1 MKSLSLLFSS
11 KARIHVLRVL
21 SGGAGRFALRQIEKL
36 TGLPVYSVQYAL
48 GQLLDEKLVT
58 VQSISGKTLYA
69 LNPRHIDFDFINFIF
84 EAERHRDLEGRA
96 KQMAKTPFEVMLFN
110 DQIHHLYSGVRS

>member
-1 MKSLSLLFSS
+1 MNSLSLLFSS
-11 KARIHVLRVL
+11 NARIHILRAL

-58 VQSISGKTLYA
+58 VQSTRGKTLYA
-69 LNPRHIDFDFINFIF
+69 LNARHTDFDFINFIF
-84 EAERHRDLEGRA
+84 EAERHRDLEDRA
-96 KQMAKTPFEVMLFN
+96 KQMGKTPFEVMQFN
-110 DQIHHLYSGVRS
+110 DQVHALYSGE